1 MDKFQKNSFRDEYYS
16 FFSNASNSSIFNF
29 TLYWRQII
37 YNSNSII
44 LLYRF
49 FN

>member
-1 MDKFQKNSFRDEYYS
+1 MENFQKNSFTDE
-16 FFSNASNSSIFNF
+16 FLNLVLEASRRNIFNF

-37 YNSNSII
+37 YNSNSIT